1 MSLIVTGELYL
12 ASARQRCRRCRRD
25 APVLALAAHGL
36 VHDGEAYGDAAG
48 GAERGGGSAGGE
60 LLLLCDLSAMPA
72 PVYALLHRRDAR
84 YRRQYCGDDPSR
96 FYYGNHCRCGLEF
109 HDVWLMSGTGAAFAP
124 RDATEA
130 AAIVLERLPAIGR
143 LCFEGGCFHGAGDL
157 IWRHARVA

>member
-36 VHDGEAYGDAAG
+36 VHDGEAYGDASVGEGAG
-48 GAERGGGSAGGE
+48 GGE

-72 PVYALLHRRDAR
+72 PVYALLHQRDAR
-84 YRRQYCGDDPSR
+84 YRRQYCGGDDPSR

-109 HDVWLMSGTGAAFAP
+109 HDVWLMSGAGAAFAP
-124 RDATEA
+124 RDAAEA
-130 AAIVLERLPAIGR
+130 AAIVLERLP
-143 LCFEGGCFHGAGDL
+143 D
-157 IWRHARVA
+157 